1 MIWVTWRLHRTQLLI
16 LAGLVAVGVAIL
28 LYLRADMASYIA
40 AHDLAGCRDQVAQ
53 SAACAPLNQAFQERF
68 NDLTKYAQA
77 AFLTMP
83 VILGVFCGGP
93 LFARELEQGT
103 HVLALTQ
110 SVSRLRWFA
119 VKVVVAVVPAIAAAG
134 ILTAALWS
142 LISVQGWIGVRQ
154 QGLFNPLTFD
164 TSGLVPAGYTLFAVA
179 TGIALG
185 IITRHT
191 VTAMAGTL
199 GAFPIVRF
207 IGDTIRPHWL
217 NLLPTQ
223 RIVHPV
229 VDAGSAVSPDMRVMH
244 TGFLTAGGRILSND
258 GPLQACIE
266 ANHRTGD
273 PTTCYPKLG
282 ITQQYADVLTGGQYW
297 AAQLV
302 EAAIFA
308 GLAAVLLGV
317 GIWLLRRRSL

>member
-1 MIWVTWRLHRTQLLI
+1 MIWLTWRLHRTQLLI
-16 LAGLVAVGVAIL
+16 LAGLVAVGVAVL
-28 LYLRADMASYIA
+28 MYLRADMASYIA
-40 AHDLAGCRDQVAQ
+40 AHHLAGCRDQVAQ
-53 SAACAPLNQAFQERF
+53 PAACVPLTQAFQEQF

-77 AFLTMP
+77 AFLTVP
-83 VILGVFCGGP
+83 VVLGIFCGGP

-110 SVSRLRWFA
+110 SVSRSRWFA
-119 VKVVVAVVPAIAAAG
+119 VKVAVAALPAIAAAL

-142 LISVQGWIGVRQ
+142 LISVQGSIGVRH
-154 QGLFNPLTFD
+154 QGLFNTLTFD

-199 GAFPIVRF
+199 GAFPVARV

-223 RIVHPV
+223 RIVHAV
-229 VDAGSAVSPDMRVMH
+229 NDAGSAVNPDMLAMR
-244 TGFLTAGGRILSND
+244 TGFMTAGGRVFSDD

-273 PTTCYPKLG
+273 PTTCYPQLG
-282 ITQQYADVLTGGQYW
+282 ITQQYTDVLTGGQYW
-297 AAQLV
+297 IAQLI
-302 EAAIFA
+302 EAAMFA
-308 GLAAVLLGV
+308 GLAAGLLGI
-317 GIWLLRRRSL
+317 GIWLLRKRSL

>member
-16 LAGLVAVGVAIL
+16 LAGLVAVGVAVL

-40 AHDLAGCRDQVAQ
+40 AHHLAGCRDQVAQ
-53 SAACAPLNQAFQERF
+53 PETCIPLTQAFQEKF
-68 NDLTKYAQA
+68 NDLTKYTQA
-77 AFLTMP
+77 AFLTLP
-83 VILGVFCGGP
+83 VVLGIFCGGP

-119 VKVVVAVVPAIAAAG
+119 VKVAVAVLPAIAAAG

-154 QGLFNPLTFD
+154 QGLFNTLTFD

-199 GAFPIVRF
+199 GAFPVGRF

-223 RIVHPV
+223 RILHPV
-229 VDAGSAVSPDMRVMH
+229 QDAGSVVNPDQMTMH
-244 TGFLTAGGRILSND
+244 VGFVTAGGKILSD
-258 GPLQACIE
+258 EGPLQACIE

-297 AAQLV
+297 VAQLI
-302 EAAIFA
+302 EAAMFA
-308 GLAAVLLGV
+308 GMAAVLLGI

>member
-16 LAGLVAVGVAIL
+16 LAGLVAVGVAVL

-40 AHDLAGCRDQVAQ
+40 AHHLAGCRDRVAQ
-53 SAACAPLNQAFQERF
+53 PAACAPGTQAFQEQY

-77 AFLTMP
+77 AFLTLP
-83 VILGVFCGGP
+83 VVLGIFCGGP

-110 SVSRLRWFA
+110 SVSRARWFA
-119 VKVVVAVVPAIAAAG
+119 VKVAVAVLPAVAAAL

-142 LISVQGWIGVRQ
+142 LISVQGWMGVRQ
-154 QGLFNPLTFD
+154 QGLFNTLTFD
-164 TSGLVPAGYTLFAVA
+164 TSGLVPAGYAVFAVA

-185 IITRHT
+185 IITRQA
-191 VTAMAGTL
+191 VAAMAGTL
-199 GAFPIVRF
+199 GAFPVARF

-217 NLLPTQ
+217 DLLPTR

-229 VDAGSAVSPDMRVMH
+229 NDAGSAVNPDTMAMH
-244 TGFLTAGGRILSND
+244 TGFMTTGGRILPDD
-258 GPLQACIE
+258 GLLRACIE

-282 ITQQYADVLTGGQYW
+282 ITQQYTDVLTGGQYW
-297 AAQLV
+297 MAQLI
-302 EAAIFA
+302 EAAMFA
-308 GLAAVLLGV
+308 GLAAALLGI